1 MSGKTEDYN
10 AWNPGFSSDIP
21 AQLLPMVTLYRP
33 ENSTVSYAQAKEA
46 ADFCGRKPSEM
57 NAFTAARLVRHELFI
72 RLMADINVPD
82 GPDYP
87 ELGEHLRGIAKTILD
102 GYVQPKMPMLEQEF
116 DRLRERI
123 EQRLAA
129 RLDQDVYGRDS
140 GSGNSTAGLLARLG
154 FRKQKSGDAE
164 KLTEEPE
171 VKALLQWQSEVYS
184 GTDAFET
191 GCLKGLLAIVGGI
204 VGQRG
209 RLFAEKD
216 LILKWA
222 TNWVC
227 NDYGGHR
234 IGQLIQPMIAEA
246 ARREGYRVLPFQ
258 SAPLFLSVKG
268 GPGAGKSTLR
278 PLQRELAGRL
288 GVAWEDFAKISPDY
302 CRKFL
307 LDYDTLGADFKYAAA
322 LTAQELEIIDK
333 KIDRYMEQKAAKSE
347 MPHVLV
353 DRFRFDSFMPAPYQ
367 KPGGTL
373 LSRFADTAYLFFMI
387 TPPEAT
393 VERAWERGLKTGRFK
408 GLDDMLHFNIEANV
422 GMPQLFFNW
431 VKKTNQKVHFEFL
444 DNDVPL
450 GSGPKTAAFGWND
463 NLTILDPDCLRSM
476 DRYRRINIDAR
487 GPEDVLLPETGSE
500 DDFVRKCMLQVS
512 NVTFA
517 DQETA
522 KVLAQ
527 TRDSVCV
534 YDQGGVFERLSLS
547 AECKR
552 LADRSSGAP
561 AASDDPDAAVPLDVD
576 EERRFTVGRWAGAT
590 P

>member
-1 MSGKTEDYN
+1 MSGKTEEFN

-21 AQLLPMVTLYRP
+21 ARLLPLVTLYRP
-33 ENSTVSYAQAKEA
+33 ENSTVSYDEAKEA
-46 ADFCGRKPSEM
+46 ADFCGRKPPEM
-57 NAFTAARLVRHELFI
+57 NAFTASRLVRHELFI

-102 GYVQPKMPMLEQEF
+102 GYVQPQMPMLEQEF

-123 EQRLAA
+123 EKRLAV
-129 RLDQDVYGRDS
+129 RLDQDIYSRES
-140 GSGNSTAGLLARLG
+140 GATPSTAGLLERLG
-154 FRKQKSGDAE
+154 LRKPKPDANE
-164 KLTEEPE
+164 KLPEAPE
-171 VKALLQWQSEVYS
+171 VKALLQWQDEVNR
-184 GTDAFET
+184 GADAFET
-191 GCLKGLLAIVGGI
+191 GCLRGLLAIVGGI

-209 RLFAEKD
+209 RLFADHD

-227 NDYGGHR
+227 NTYGGHR

-258 SAPLFLSVKG
+258 SAPLFMSVKG

-278 PLQRELAGRL
+278 PLQRKLADRL

-307 LDYDTLGADFKYAAA
+307 LDYDSLGADYKYAAA
-322 LTAQELEIIDK
+322 LTAQELELIDK

-393 VERAWERGLKTGRFK
+393 VERAWKRGLKTGRFK

-450 GSGPKTAAFGWND
+450 DAGPKTAAFGWND
-463 NLTILDPDCLRSM
+463 SLTILDPDCLRSM
-476 DRYRRINIDAR
+476 DRYRRINIDAQR
-487 GPEDVLLPETGSE
+487 PEDVLLPETGTE
-500 DDFVRKCMLQVS
+500 EDFVRKCMLQVS

-517 DQETA
+517 DPDSAE
-522 KVLAQ
+522 VLAQ
-527 TRDSVCV
+527 TRDNACV
-534 YDQGGVFERLSLS
+534 YDRGGVFEKLSLGD
-547 AECKR
+547 ECKR
-552 LADRSSGAP
+552 LADRNSNAP
-561 AASDDPDAAVPLDVD
+561 AISDDPDAAVPVDV
-576 EERRFTVGRWAGAT
+576 EAERRFTVGRWAEPET
-590 P
+590 

>member
-1 MSGKTEDYN
+1 MSGTTEDYN

-21 AQLLPMVTLYRP
+21 ARLLPLVTLYRP
-33 ENSTVSYAQAKEA
+33 ENSTVSYAEAKEA

-102 GYVQPKMPMLEQEF
+102 NYIQPQMPMLEQEF
-116 DRLRERI
+116 DRLRGRI
-123 EQRLAA
+123 EKRLAA
-129 RLDQDVYGRDS
+129 RLDQDIYSRDS
-140 GSGNSTAGLLARLG
+140 GSGTGTAGLLERLG
-154 FRKQKSGDAE
+154 LRKPKPDANE
-164 KLTEEPE
+164 KLPEAPE
-171 VKALLQWQSEVYS
+171 VKALLQWQDEVNR

-191 GCLKGLLAIVGGI
+191 GCLRGLLAIVGGI

-209 RLFAEKD
+209 RLFADRD

-222 TNWVC
+222 TNRVS

-258 SAPLFLSVKG
+258 SAPLFMSVKG

-307 LDYDTLGADFKYAAA
+307 LDYDSLGADYKYAAA

-333 KIDRYMEQKAAKSE
+333 KIDRYMEGKAAKSE

-408 GLDDMLHFNIEANV
+408 GLDDMLHFNVEANV

-450 GSGPKTAAFGWND
+450 GDGPKTAAFGWND
-463 NLTILDPDCLRSM
+463 SLTILDPDCLRSM
-476 DRYRRINIDAR
+476 DRYRHLNIEAR
-487 GPEDVLLPETGSE
+487 RPEDVLLPESGAE
-500 DDFVRKCMLQVS
+500 EDFVRKCLLQVS

-517 DQETA
+517 DPDSAE
-522 KVLAQ
+522 VLAQ
-527 TRDSVCV
+527 TRDNTCV
-534 YDQGGVFERLSLS
+534 YDRGGVFEKLSLS
-547 AECKR
+547 DECKR
-552 LADRSSGAP
+552 LADRNSTAP
-561 AASDDPDAAVPLDVD
+561 AITDDPAAAVPVDV
-576 EERRFTVGRWAGAT
+576 EAERRFTVGRWAEPDT
-590 P
+590 